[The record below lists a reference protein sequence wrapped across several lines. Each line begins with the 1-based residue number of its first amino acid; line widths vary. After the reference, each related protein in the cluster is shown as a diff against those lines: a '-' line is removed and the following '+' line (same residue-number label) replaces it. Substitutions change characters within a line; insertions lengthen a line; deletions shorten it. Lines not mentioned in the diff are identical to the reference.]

1 MKIHRKPK
9 DETKDHLNFLQHQAG
24 LDSTLEI
31 DTNHSGQTYDSRV
44 ESWYGD
50 GWRVS
55 KPAGRQPFNANLLT
69 IAQVKFHPKEIAQ
82 RVVKK
87 LRRIM
92 SERNPIASAGYN
104 VTAFDTIFNILDNRR
119 CAKLASLHFNR
130 PKIWKEHLKE
140 IESQEALRAGTR
152 SVFSLQLATDKGES
166 KKYDLTWGWFR
177 KYLYGMCTL
186 REIRDPVIESLC
198 RRHKD
203 LIASLRETTNATA
216 TLLGALD
223 MAVEFQLHEQG
234 KLDDQPAGKVTTNT
248 TLAQDNNGVVVKNGD
263 FVEDKTVEDIDDVVD
278 EIIEEVKQA
287 VVDDTKEST
296 QTERAAAGI
305 DDAPDNFE
313 SLVEDNLKN
322 QEKLNQAKKAMKS
335 DKCTAVLYDT
345 GDTVPFTPTVPI
357 QSLELEGAL
366 DRGANTLG
374 HSGHRVSR
382 RAWRLPLLGDSR
394 VFHKYPQTATEMVML
409 VDMSASMGNHG
420 YKWSRMHGAMNVVS
434 AVQARFPDT
443 KAYGFTASRDYA
455 DELGHHSVLIPITKG
470 TVPNVKQVATP
481 LCGAMKKLSKIVDL
495 ESSKVLVITDGA
507 PNVCEAK
514 DPVACC
520 RRQSED
526 WLRQGVRFATLY
538 IGHRNGKHP
547 LPADLAVEVEE
558 SEYLSTTD
566 IVNVLSFFKG

>member
-69 IAQVKFHPKEIAQ
+69 IAQVKFHPKEVAQ

-92 SERNPIASAGYN
+92 SKRNPIANSGYN

-140 IESQEALRAGTR
+140 IESQEVLRAGTR
-152 SVFSLQLATDKGES
+152 SIFSLQLATDKGES
-166 KKYDLTWGWFR
+166 KKFDLTWGWFR

-234 KLDDQPAGKVTTNT
+234 KLDDQPAGKVTTSRAT
-248 TLAQDNNGVVVKNGD
+248 VHPKNG
-263 FVEDKTVEDIDDVVD
+263 EPEEQKTVEDIDDVVD
-278 EIIEEVKQA
+278 EIIEDVKQA
-287 VVDDTKEST
+287 VVDDTKQST
-296 QTERAAAGI
+296 QTERATAGVG
-305 DDAPDNFE
+305 DAPDNFE
-313 SLVEDNLKN
+313 SVVEDNLKN

-394 VFHKYPQTATEMVML
+394 VFHKYPQTATEMVVL
-409 VDMSASMGNHG
+409 VDMSASMGNHR
-420 YKWSRMHGAMNVVS
+420 YKWNRMHAAMNVVS

-443 KAYGFTASRDYA
+443 KAYGFTASKDYRHT
-455 DELGHHSVLIPITKG
+455 LGHYSVLVPITKG
-470 TVPNVKQVATP
+470 TVPKVEQMATP
-481 LCGAMKKLSKIVDL
+481 LCGAMKKLSKIIDL

-507 PNVCEAK
+507 PNVCEAD
-514 DPVACC
+514 DPVGCC
-520 RRQSED
+520 RRESET

-538 IGHRNGKHP
+538 IGHNNGKHP
-547 LPADLAVEVEE
+547 LPADLAVEVPN
-558 SEYLSTTD
+558 STDLSTTD

>member
-69 IAQVKFHPKEIAQ
+69 IAQVKFHPKEIAKG
-82 RVVKK
+82 VVKK
-87 LRRIM
+87 LREIM
-92 SERNPIASAGYN
+92 SKRNPVANAGYN

-152 SVFSLQLATDKGES
+152 SVFSLQLATNKGES
-166 KKYDLTWGWFR
+166 KKYDLAWGWFR

-198 RRHKD
+198 RRHKE

-223 MAVEFQLHEQG
+223 MAVEFQLHEQS
-234 KLDDQPAGKVTTNT
+234 KLDDQPAGKVTTRST
-248 TLAQDNNGVVVKNGD
+248 VTQDQNGD
-263 FVEDKTVEDIDDVVD
+263 LEEQKTTEDIDDVVD

-296 QTERAAAGI
+296 QTERATAGL

-322 QEKLNQAKKAMKS
+322 QEKLSQAKKAMRS
-335 DKCTAVLYDT
+335 EKCTAVLYDT
-345 GDTVPFTPTVPI
+345 GDTVPFTPTIPI

-394 VFHKYPQTATEMVML
+394 VFHKYPQTATEMVVL
-409 VDMSASMGNHG
+409 VDMSASMGKHQ

-443 KAYGFTASRDYA
+443 KAYGFTASRDYV
-455 DELGHHSVLIPITKG
+455 DELGHYSVLVPITKG
-470 TVPNVKQVATP
+470 TVPSVKQMATP

-507 PNVCEAK
+507 PNVCEDDA
-514 DPVACC
+514 VACC

-547 LPADLAVEVEE
+547 LLEDLEVEVEDPD
-558 SEYLSTTD
+558 Y
-566 IVNVLSFFKG
+566 

>member
-1 MKIHRKPK
+1 M
-9 DETKDHLNFLQHQAG
+9 
-24 LDSTLEI
+24 
-31 DTNHSGQTYDSRV
+31 
-44 ESWYGD
+44 
-50 GWRVS
+50 
-55 KPAGRQPFNANLLT
+55 
-69 IAQVKFHPKEIAQ
+69 
-82 RVVKK
+82 
-87 LRRIM
+87 
-92 SERNPIASAGYN
+92 
-104 VTAFDTIFNILDNRR
+104 
-119 CAKLASLHFNR
+119 
-130 PKIWKEHLKE
+130 
-140 IESQEALRAGTR
+140 RAGTR
-152 SVFSLQLATDKGES
+152 SVFSLQLATNKGES
-166 KKYDLTWGWFR
+166 KKYDLAWGWFR

-198 RRHKD
+198 RRHKE

-223 MAVEFQLHEQG
+223 MAVEFQLHEQS
-234 KLDDQPAGKVTTNT
+234 KLDDQPAGKVTTRST
-248 TLAQDNNGVVVKNGD
+248 VTQDQNGD
-263 FVEDKTVEDIDDVVD
+263 LEEQKTTEDIDDVVD

-296 QTERAAAGI
+296 QTERATAGL

-322 QEKLNQAKKAMKS
+322 QEKLSQAKKAMRS
-335 DKCTAVLYDT
+335 EKCTAVLYDT
-345 GDTVPFTPTVPI
+345 GDTVPFTPTIPI

-394 VFHKYPQTATEMVML
+394 VFHKYPQTATEMVVL
-409 VDMSASMGNHG
+409 VDMSASMGKHQ

-443 KAYGFTASRDYA
+443 KAYGFTASRDYV
-455 DELGHHSVLIPITKG
+455 DELGHYSVLVPITKG
-470 TVPNVKQVATP
+470 TVPSVKQMATP

-507 PNVCEAK
+507 PNVCEDDA
-514 DPVACC
+514 VACC

-547 LPADLAVEVEE
+547 LPADLAVEVEDT
-558 SEYLSTTD
+558 EYLSTTD